1 MQIVLIDTIVLCGNT
16 ASDESESPPLGR
28 YKLNAILEIR
38 PPLAVNF
45 DSPCHKMEATEKRFY
60 LTIRLRARD
69 FYAVIV
75 DEGEARINYH
85 RIEIESE

>member
-1 MQIVLIDTIVLCGNT
+1 MICL
-16 ASDESESPPLGR
+16 
-28 YKLNAILEIR
+28 
-38 PPLAVNF
+38 
-45 DSPCHKMEATEKRFY
+45 Y

-85 RIEIESE
+85 RIESRASNLIVLVESEVKHGIFNKKFDF

>member
-1 MQIVLIDTIVLCGNT
+1 MVKIIHFL
-16 ASDESESPPLGR
+16 
-28 YKLNAILEIR
+28 
-38 PPLAVNF
+38 
-45 DSPCHKMEATEKRFY
+45 FY

>member
-1 MQIVLIDTIVLCGNT
+1 MNGIGKISVPSTAISRDFLCTALFITNT
-16 ASDESESPPLGR
+16 HL
-28 YKLNAILEIR
+28 YIYI
-38 PPLAVNF
+38 
-45 DSPCHKMEATEKRFY
+45 Y

>member
-1 MQIVLIDTIVLCGNT
+1 MYISCIETVYQHLVVLMLKV
-16 ASDESESPPLGR
+16 
-28 YKLNAILEIR
+28 
-38 PPLAVNF
+38 
-45 DSPCHKMEATEKRFY
+45 Y

-75 DEGEARINYH
+75 DEGEARINYN

>member
-1 MQIVLIDTIVLCGNT
+1 MLKIQDGVAMD
-16 ASDESESPPLGR
+16 
-28 YKLNAILEIR
+28 
-38 PPLAVNF
+38 
-45 DSPCHKMEATEKRFY
+45 Y

>member
-1 MQIVLIDTIVLCGNT
+1 MTNE
-16 ASDESESPPLGR
+16 AWNR
-28 YKLNAILEIR
+28 IR
-38 PPLAVNF
+38 P
-45 DSPCHKMEATEKRFY
+45 KTEKPNTLRCPSADIIVRYMKESNDYCTFHFSRHY

>member
-1 MQIVLIDTIVLCGNT
+1 MLFFRACFFLYFIKLSAGNGFLFFCICTIV
-16 ASDESESPPLGR
+16 
-28 YKLNAILEIR
+28 
-38 PPLAVNF
+38 
-45 DSPCHKMEATEKRFY
+45 Y